1 MKILALVV
9 ASGFAFFA
17 SQARAQWVTETYSL
31 KGGWNAIFL
40 HGDATHATPEQ
51 LFPNSGVTA
60 NVLEVWRWNPN
71 PNQVQFTSSPL
82 APTPGTPE
90 WSVWARSGASNT
102 LSSLTGQ
109 SAYLVKCAG
118 SSSNSYS
125 VTIKQS
131 PRLPGT
137 TWVRNGA
144 NLMGFPTRLSG
155 SFPTFSSYFT
165 TFPAAIAA
173 SSKLYKYIGGDLGTG
188 NPIQIFSTTSERI
201 DRNQAYWFSAEVV
214 GDFYAP
220 VQVSLSSANGL
231 DFGRT
236 GSEITALVV
245 NRATSAITLTLA
257 PLASES
263 SPSGQ
268 EVISAS
274 VPLTRRSFDT
284 GTASWVETPITAAYN
299 EVIPPGAT
307 LQLSFGI
314 NRAAMTGPADAYFAS
329 LLRLTD
335 AGNFFDIRLPVRAR
349 KTSLAGLWI
358 GEALVSAVESKPA
371 ADAVTPTS
379 REYPLRYILH
389 VANDGTTRVLSQA
402 FTGPLAAGANL
413 FGICTKESGLK
424 PDAKAGAARFV
435 AAHLPTD
442 RVISAG
448 NLVGPGS
455 ALSCTVS
462 IPFDNPVNPFVHRYH
477 PDHDNK
483 DPRGVALAAGQE
495 SYTISRALSFTFTT
509 LPPAGISPIGWGS
522 SVIGG
527 NYAETITGIHKEA
540 ISVAGTFTLRR
551 ISELGTI
558 SVN

>member
-1 MKILALVV
+1 MKIPAPVAALGFALV
-9 ASGFAFFA
+9 S

-82 APTPGTPE
+82 VPTPGTPE
-90 WSVWARSGASNT
+90 WSVWVRSGAANT

-109 SAYLVKCAG
+109 NAYLVRCAG
-118 SSSNSYS
+118 NSSNSYS
-125 VTIKQS
+125 VSIKQS
-131 PRLPGT
+131 PRLPGAI
-137 TWVRNGA
+137 WVRNGA
-144 NLMGFPTRLSG
+144 NLMGFPSRLTA
-155 SFPTFSSYFT
+155 SFPPFSSYFT

-173 SSKLYKYIGGDLGTG
+173 NGKVFKYIGGDLGSG
-188 NPIQIFSTTSERI
+188 NPIQVFSTTSERI
-201 DRNQAYWFSAEVV
+201 DRNQAYWFSSEVV

-220 VQVSLSSANGL
+220 VQVSLSAANAL

-236 GSEITALVV
+236 GTEITALVV

-268 EVISAS
+268 EAISAG
-274 VPLTRRSFDT
+274 VPLTRRTFDP
-284 GTASWVETPITAAYN
+284 GTAGWVETPITAAYN
-299 EVIPPGAT
+299 EVIPPGGT

-314 NRAAMTGPADAYFAS
+314 NRTAMSGPADAYFAS

-358 GEALVSAVESKPA
+358 GEALVSAVESKPE
-371 ADAVTPTS
+371 ADAITPTS

-389 VANDGTTRVLSQA
+389 VANDGTTRLLSQA
-402 FTGPLAAGANL
+402 FTGPLAAGADS
-413 FGICTKESGLK
+413 FGICTKESDLK
-424 PDAKAGAARFV
+424 ADARAGAARYV
-435 AAHLPTD
+435 AAHLPLD
-442 RVISAG
+442 RVIAAG
-448 NLVGPGS
+448 SLSGPGS
-455 ALSCTVS
+455 TISCSVE

-477 PDHDNK
+477 PDHDNM
-483 DPRGVALAAGQE
+483 DPRGSALGVGKE
-495 SYTISRALSFTFTT
+495 SYTVSRALSFTFTAS
-509 LPPAGISPIGWGS
+509 PPVGVSSDGWGS

-527 NYAETITGIHKEA
+527 NYAETISGIHKQA
-540 ISVAGTFTLRR
+540 ISVAGTFILRR
-551 ISELGTI
+551 VSELGTLT
-558 SVN
+558 VN